1 MKKSELFLAKKMKY
15 IVLILF
21 LLIGFRLI
29 FSGVQLKRKILIMD
43 SGVFLTSRL
52 KPFLCDSGHKSF
64 LDEKRSNPLEDESGS
79 SHGTMVATVISE
91 YIDPNTHCIVIY
103 RTFPKEGGSVA
114 TMAYMHG
121 LIEAKKHK
129 FDAIVIPMEDV
140 GYYLDEVKLYKELT
154 ENSRI
159 FIATGNDTKDL
170 DKKCDVYPA
179 CLATQI
185 NSKNFRVVGDE
196 KGEFNLGKLINECE
210 PSEYSLNGLDYKGT
224 SVSTA
229 RAAARYVIQIKDN
242 SQSRKEKNR
251 RSISSK

>member
-1 MKKSELFLAKKMKY
+1 MK
-15 IVLILF
+15 LILPF
-21 LLIGFRLI
+21 IAVVITVLLVSKGPDR
-29 FSGVQLKRKILIMD
+29 KKILLLD
-43 SGVFLTSRL
+43 GGVNPSPLLR
-52 KPFLCDSGHKSF
+52 PFLCRDGHKSF
-64 LDEKRSNPLEDESGS
+64 LPGDQSNPLEDVIG
-79 SHGTMVATVISE
+79 HGTMIATVISE
-91 YIDPNTHCIVIY
+91 YINPKTHCLVIY
-103 RTFPKEGGSVA
+103 RTFAKEGGAIA
-114 TMAYMHG
+114 TKAYMHG
-121 LIEAKKHK
+121 LLDSRDHK
-129 FDAIVIPMEDV
+129 YEVIVIAMEDE
-140 GYYLDEVKLYKELT
+140 GYYLDEIKVFKELT

-196 KGEFNLGKLINECE
+196 KGEFNLGKLINERE

-229 RAAARYVIQIKDN
+229 RAAARYVIQIEDN